1 MRSTEPGQT
10 LSPSEHDPYEMHEG
24 EGLSLSHLVHTLQK
38 YAGIIVLSL
47 LSVVLLSGIVASVVY
62 LRSPSQQ
69 FTSLPFRLEFQGAN
83 RGQYPNGTK
92 FSTTEITATPI
103 LLKVYKEN
111 DLARFVNF
119 ERFSRAIFVLESSQA
134 YEVLV
139 LEYQARLSDAKLSPV
154 DRERIQKEYELKR
167 ASLGQADYSL
177 NFVSSKDIEI
187 LPASTVNKV
196 LSDILKEWANYTV
209 TQKKALQYRVSVLS
223 ANIIQKPTGAEA
235 ADYILGTRILR
246 SRIDKVLRN
255 IEQIKE
261 IPGAEL
267 ARTAKE
273 EVSLDEARLRLEDI
287 VRFRIEPLI
296 GMIRAEGLVRNQAS
310 TIRFLE
316 EQLTYDTRELKEAEE
331 RTRVLRD
338 ALSLYTQK
346 PANVFADANTWQRNN
361 DPSPRSGQTVMPQ
374 LGESF
379 LDQLV
384 NMTGELADREY
395 RQKTVDQIKDAGL
408 NTVPLLSLVQYDQQ
422 LIETVRKSTPAATP
436 TAEAEQIVQRQ
447 FDAIYADVS
456 KTIADINEIY
466 ATLSRNLNPSTE
478 LFTLTAPPTQRTER
492 TTSLKKLFLYGIVA
506 FLISIPVILGAALL
520 HNRFKKE
527 EAAESTTAESAE
539 TPV

>member
-235 ADYILGTRILR
+235 ADYILGARILR

>member
-1 MRSTEPGQT
+1 M
-10 LSPSEHDPYEMHEG
+10 
-24 EGLSLSHLVHTLQK
+24 
-38 YAGIIVLSL
+38 
-47 LSVVLLSGIVASVVY
+47 
-62 LRSPSQQ
+62 
-69 FTSLPFRLEFQGAN
+69 
-83 RGQYPNGTK
+83 
-92 FSTTEITATPI
+92 
-103 LLKVYKEN
+103 
-111 DLARFVNF
+111 
-119 ERFSRAIFVLESSQA
+119 
-134 YEVLV
+134 
-139 LEYQARLSDAKLSPV
+139 
-154 DRERIQKEYELKR
+154 
-167 ASLGQADYSL
+167 
-177 NFVSSKDIEI
+177 
-187 LPASTVNKV
+187 
-196 LSDILKEWANYTV
+196 
-209 TQKKALQYRVSVLS
+209 
-223 ANIIQKPTGAEA
+223 
-235 ADYILGTRILR
+235 
-246 SRIDKVLRN
+246 
-255 IEQIKE
+255 
-261 IPGAEL
+261 
-267 ARTAKE
+267 
-273 EVSLDEARLRLEDI
+273 
-287 VRFRIEPLI
+287 
-296 GMIRAEGLVRNQAS
+296 RNQAS